1 MKRGYRVLLMVLG
14 VNLAHA
20 LAAAGAM
27 AQYPNK
33 PIRFIL
39 PFPGGATDFLGRVVG
54 QRLAEALGQPVVIDN
69 RPGAGGNLGIEIA
82 ARSAPDGYTLV
93 LVAPN
98 ITISPSLYRK
108 LNYDPVRDFA
118 PVTPVATVTMV
129 IITHPALP
137 AQTLKE
143 FIALAKSKPGQLNY
157 GSGGSGTSLHLAG
170 ELFKITAGV
179 DLVHVPYKG
188 ASVAMNDVIGG
199 RLDSLFIGIP
209 APAPHIKAGRLRGL
223 AVLAPQRSP
232 VLPEVPTATEA
243 GLPGFEVTT
252 WYGVLAPAGTPK
264 DIVARLNREIVKIM
278 NTPDTKERLA
288 VVAAD
293 PMTSSPEQFATY
305 IKQEIARWSKVVRTA
320 GLRAD

>member
-1 MKRGYRVLLMVLG
+1 MVLG
-14 VNLAHA
+14 VNLAQA
-20 LAAAGAM
+20 FAAAGAM

-129 IITHPALP
+129 IITPPALP

-223 AVLAPQRSP
+223 AGLASQRSP

-264 DIVARLNREIVKIM
+264 DIVARLNREIVSIM

-293 PMTSSPEQFATY
+293 PMTSSPEQFAAY
-305 IKQEIARWSKVVRTA
+305 IKQEIAKWSKVVRTA

>member
-1 MKRGYRVLLMVLG
+1 MVLG

-223 AVLAPQRSP
+223 AVLASQRSP

-264 DIVARLNREIVKIM
+264 DIVARLNREIVKIL

-293 PMTSSPEQFATY
+293 PMTSSPEQFSAY

>member
-1 MKRGYRVLLMVLG
+1 MKRGYRVLLMALG
-14 VNLAHA
+14 VNLAQVVTG
-20 LAAAGAM
+20 AGAM
-27 AQYPNK
+27 AQYPHK
-33 PIRFIL
+33 AIRFIL

-54 QRLAEALGQPVVIDN
+54 QKLAEALGQPVVIDN
-69 RPGAGGNLGIEIA
+69 RSGAGGNLGIEIA

-118 PVTPVATVTMV
+118 PVTPVANVTMV
-129 IITHPALP
+129 IVTHPALP
-137 AQTLKE
+137 AQTLQE
-143 FIALAKSKPGQLNY
+143 FIALAKAKPGRLNY

-179 DLVHVPYKG
+179 DLVHIPYKG
-188 ASVAMNDVIGG
+188 ASLAMNDVIGG

-209 APAPHIKAGRLRGL
+209 APAPHVKAGRLRGL
-223 AVLAPQRSP
+223 AVLASQRSP

-278 NTPDTKERLA
+278 NSPDVKERLA

-293 PMTSSPEQFATY
+293 PMTSSPEQFSLY
-305 IKQEIARWSKVVRTA
+305 IRQEIARWGKVVRTA

>member
-1 MKRGYRVLLMVLG
+1 MVLG

-20 LAAAGAM
+20 LAVAGAM

-98 ITISPSLYRK
+98 VTISPSLYRK

-223 AVLAPQRSP
+223 AVLASQRSP

-264 DIVARLNREIVKIM
+264 DIVARLNREIVRIM
-278 NTPDTKERLA
+278 NAPDTKERLA

-293 PMTSSPEQFATY
+293 PMTSSPEQFSAY

>member
-1 MKRGYRVLLMVLG
+1 VKRGYCVLLMVLG
-14 VNLAHA
+14 VNLAHVF
-20 LAAAGAM
+20 AAAGAL

-33 PIRFIL
+33 PVRFIL

-54 QRLAEALGQPVVIDN
+54 QKLAEALGQPVVIDN

-108 LNYDPVRDFA
+108 LNYDPVKDFA

-129 IITHPALP
+129 IVTRPALP

-188 ASVAMNDVIGG
+188 ASLAMNDVIGG

-209 APAPHIKAGRLRGL
+209 APAPHVKAGRLRGL
-223 AVLAPQRSP
+223 AVLASQRSP

-243 GLPGFEVTT
+243 GLPGFQVST

-264 DIVARLNREIVKIM
+264 DIVARLNHEIVKIM
-278 NTPDTKERLA
+278 NTPDTIERLA

-305 IKQEIARWSKVVRTA
+305 INQEIARWSKVVRTA

>member
-14 VNLAHA
+14 VNLAQA
-20 LAAAGAM
+20 FATAGAM

-82 ARSAPDGYTLV
+82 ARSAPDGYTRV

-129 IITHPALP
+129 IFTHPALP

-243 GLPGFEVTT
+243 GLPAFEVTT

-264 DIVARLNREIVKIM
+264 DIVARLNREIVRIM

-288 VVAAD
+288 VVASD
-293 PMTSSPEQFATY
+293 HMTSSPEQFSTY
-305 IKQEIARWSKVVRTA
+305 IKQEIAKWSKVVRTA

>member
-1 MKRGYRVLLMVLG
+1 MTRKMMSSVLG
-14 VNLAHA
+14 VLLCFYGLAF
-20 LAAAGAM
+20 
-27 AQYPNK
+27 AQETKYPTK
-33 PIRFIL
+33 PIRMVVGYA
-39 PFPGGATDFLGRVVG
+39 PGGGSDIMGRLIAPQITEAMG
-54 QRLAEALGQPVVIDN
+54 QQVIVEN
-69 RPGAGGNLGIEIA
+69 RPGVAQNIA
-82 ARSAPDGYTLV
+82 AEYVAKSPADGYTLFMSSAALGV
-93 LVAPN
+93 NV
-98 ITISPSLYRK
+98 SLYPK

-264 DIVARLNREIVKIM
+264 DIVARLNREIVRIM
-278 NTPDTKERLA
+278 NAPDTKERLA

-293 PMTSSPEQFATY
+293 PMTSSPEQFAAY